1 MEHQLRG
8 EWTLDMQQNDEGATW
23 HKLLLSTCI
32 SKDIKWWLHFGMMRC
47 EIVSDVQ
54 GGKKQKPTK
63 KTPKKLAKGEIR
75 RKELT

>member
-23 HKLLLSTCI
+23 HKLLLSTWI

-63 KTPKKLAKGEIR
+63 KLPKNWR
-75 RKELT
+75 REK

>member
-8 EWTLDMQQNDEGATW
+8 EWKLDMQQNDEGGIW
-23 HKLLLSTCI
+23 HKLLLSTWI

-54 GGKKQKPTK
+54 GGEKTKANKKI
-63 KTPKKLAKGEIR
+63 PKKRAKGEIR